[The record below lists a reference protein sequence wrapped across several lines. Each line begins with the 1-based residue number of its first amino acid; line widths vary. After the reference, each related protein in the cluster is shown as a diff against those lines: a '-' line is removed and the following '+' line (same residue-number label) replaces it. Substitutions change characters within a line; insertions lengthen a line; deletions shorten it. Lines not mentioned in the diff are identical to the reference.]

1 MRSSNK
7 IHFGVVALIP
17 VLFLALS
24 CSKISTTLVSSGGS
38 PGGSTGNSTGGVHE
52 SVTPGT
58 VRLPVIPYSDPDFIA
73 PGRGAYYWL
82 GTEGALAV
90 ETPVAG
96 QAPAPLDHYS
106 RFKWGQ
112 IESDTGT
119 FDFTRFDAEFKAA
132 IIAGRKFAFGIM
144 TICPPTNCGGLSTV
158 GGFALSYPL
167 YLHNQMQAEAIPD
180 WGAANTAE
188 GSFWVPNWN
197 SPSFLAAW
205 ARMLNAIAAHIETTS
220 YNGVKFKEVISW
232 VDVHGVGLWGE
243 WHNYAWGSVPNPAG
257 TAVTASSLISMID
270 AHKTAFPNF
279 PLVGY
284 LGMFAAKEINQKN
297 TAYIVPAEVSCYAAQ
312 VTNAYGEMGWR
323 RDNWGTNAT
332 WLSDY
337 VENNP
342 IICSNGKA
350 LKDLIM
356 NKWKKALI
364 TGEPNGSATTAAS
377 GGDCS
382 FYDLEREVRLY
393 HASSVGN
400 GNWGGSQTQACMQ
413 NYVRAAMKA
422 SGYRIQINGG
432 NYTSTVDSSRALKI
446 ELGWRN
452 TGIAPT
458 YENWVVTFELRS
470 ASGAKVWSGNSSM
483 VLKLFLPDS
492 ADLLLSDSFT
502 LPSSVLPGAY
512 SLVAVI
518 KDPIGYRKP
527 LPLANTGRTADGAY
541 PLGEVTV
548 K

>member
-1 MRSSNK
+1 MIPQNLGTASPQ
-7 IHFGVVALIP
+7 VATEAPPIP
-17 VLFLALS
+17 GKVQ
-24 CSKISTTLVSSGGS
+24 
-38 PGGSTGNSTGGVHE
+38 
-52 SVTPGT
+52 
-58 VRLPVIPYSDPDFIA
+58 LPVIPYSDPDFIA

-82 GTEGALAV
+82 GTEGSIAV
-90 ETPVAG
+90 ETPISG

-112 IESDTGT
+112 IESDTGA
-119 FDFTRFDAEFKAA
+119 FDFTRFDSEFKSA
-132 IIAGRKFAFGIM
+132 ILAGRKFAFGIM
-144 TICPPTNCGGLSTV
+144 PLCPPTNCSGLATV
-158 GGFALSYPL
+158 GGFPLSYPL
-167 YLHNQMQAEAIPD
+167 YLHNQMQAESIPD
-180 WGAANTAE
+180 WGAANTVE

-220 YNGVKFKEVISW
+220 YNGVRFKDVISW

-243 WHNYAWGSVPNPAG
+243 WHNYAWGTVPNPAG

-270 AHKTAFPNF
+270 AHKNAFPNF

-284 LGMFAAKEINQKN
+284 MGMFAAKEINLKN
-297 TAYIVPAEVSCYAAQ
+297 TSFIVPSEVSCYAAQ
-312 VTNAYGEMGWR
+312 VSNAFGEMGWR
-323 RDNWGTNAT
+323 RDNWGTNAS
-332 WLSDY
+332 WISDY
-337 VENNP
+337 MENNP

-364 TGEPNGSATTAAS
+364 TGEPNGSASTSAN

-432 NYTSTVDSSRALKI
+432 TYTPSLDSTRALKI
-446 ELGWRN
+446 DLMWRN

-458 YENWVVTFELRS
+458 YENWTVTFELRS

-483 VLKLFLPDS
+483 VLKFFLPDTS
-492 ADLLLSDSFT
+492 DQIVSDSFT
-502 LPSSVLPGAY
+502 LPASVASGSY
-512 SLVAVI
+512 TLVAII

-527 LPLANTGRTADGAY
+527 LPLANQGRTAEGAY
-541 PLGEVTV
+541 PLGDVTV